1 MIIKKGEREY
11 SVTELSHEWK
21 AERVLGGVAV
31 EYKIPK
37 EAAPD
42 AAAVERYIAENELL
56 GGVIPCR
63 RRKEK
68 RIPRRR
74 SNGDI
79 TRKHIRS
86 FLRAFQRKRR
96 RLSRRNVPPRVF
108 RKRRLSK
115 RR

>member
-31 EYKIPK
+31 EYK
-37 EAAPD
+37 
-42 AAAVERYIAENELL
+42 
-56 GGVIPCR
+56 
-63 RRKEK
+63 
-68 RIPRRR
+68 R

>member
-42 AAAVERYIAENELL
+42 AAAVKLYIM
-56 GGVIPCR
+56 C
-63 RRKEK
+63 KE
-68 RIPRRR
+68 
-74 SNGDI
+74 
-79 TRKHIRS
+79 
-86 FLRAFQRKRR
+86 
-96 RLSRRNVPPRVF
+96 VF
-108 RKRRLSK
+108 
-115 RR
+115 